1 MKQDQWTEQL
11 RKRMKGYSE
20 PVPEELWDR
29 LERELNTSDE
39 PEFVPWWKRWQA
51 IAATVAVLLV
61 SSLAVWF
68 FRSYEE
74 NSRKTVMMEEAR
86 TVTSER
92 VRPEKESSQPQ
103 EEVTAAREKAIDRLA
118 AAFPDDEAVR
128 RDAMRRDESRARG
141 ESWSASATD
150 KDYPVAAGGS
160 TDTIA
165 ANNREEET
173 ARRPAVKS
181 AEGNRTYSF
190 NRSKKTTAYSSHPRR
205 SRGGSHWAI
214 GISAANSSS
223 SYSSVSDGYMRFS
236 SGQKIPGGRQVDP
249 VHIGSITGTE
259 GELSPIG
266 PAYSATSMIYAN
278 NLGTEKVYSNVK
290 HKMPVSVGVSVRV
303 ELNRLWAIESGIFYT
318 MLSSELQSG
327 KETVY
332 YEQEQRLH
340 YIGIPL
346 KFSRTIWK
354 NRHFD
359 VYASVGGAV
368 EKCASGELKTTYVMG
383 QEQHIKKKSDD
394 IRISELQWSVD
405 AAVGAQYKLTKE
417 LGIFAEPGIAYY
429 FDDGSNVQ
437 TIRKEHPTNFRLQF
451 GLRLNLG
458 K

>member
-1 MKQDQWTEQL
+1 
-11 RKRMKGYSE
+11 
-20 PVPEELWDR
+20 
-29 LERELNTSDE
+29 
-39 PEFVPWWKRWQA
+39 
-51 IAATVAVLLV
+51 
-61 SSLAVWF
+61 
-68 FRSYEE
+68 
-74 NSRKTVMMEEAR
+74 
-86 TVTSER
+86 
-92 VRPEKESSQPQ
+92 
-103 EEVTAAREKAIDRLA
+103 
-118 AAFPDDEAVR
+118 
-128 RDAMRRDESRARG
+128 
-141 ESWSASATD
+141 
-150 KDYPVAAGGS
+150 
-160 TDTIA
+160 
-165 ANNREEET
+165 
-173 ARRPAVKS
+173 
-181 AEGNRTYSF
+181 
-190 NRSKKTTAYSSHPRR
+190 
-205 SRGGSHWAI
+205 
-214 GISAANSSS
+214 
-223 SYSSVSDGYMRFS
+223 
-236 SGQKIPGGRQVDP
+236 
-249 VHIGSITGTE
+249 
-259 GELSPIG
+259 
-266 PAYSATSMIYAN
+266 MIYAN

-368 EKCASGELKTTYVMG
+368 EKCASGELKPTYVMG